1 MAERGKQQHLFIA
14 RDALTAKGPPLPWAG
29 LALAHFRPLVHTAAA
44 HGTPIPTPRTTLTF
58 LLGGTDH
65 VACVAPGMSFS
76 GDRDVSLV
84 DTDCDKT

>member
-44 HGTPIPTPRTTLTF
+44 AWNPHPHAQTNSHL
-58 LLGGTDH
+58 
-65 VACVAPGMSFS
+65 SS
-76 GDRDVSLV
+76 GWY
-84 DTDCDKT
+84 